1 MESKN
6 RLELNPAQIVVLAA
20 FPDLEKA
27 LYTKFQEGY
36 KVLTIRYEA
45 DKATGH
51 ESLDITLSK
60 DYERFFLMQ
69 GKGHY
74 AGVFSR
80 VTFGCEGERGE
91 FMD

>member
-1 MESKN
+1 MENKN

-20 FPDLEKA
+20 FPDIEKA
-27 LYTKFQEGY
+27 LYTKFKEGY
-36 KVLTIRYEA
+36 KVLAIKYEA
-45 DKATGH
+45 DKATRH

-74 AGVFSR
+74 AGGFSH
-80 VTFGCEGERGE
+80 VTFGREGERGV
-91 FMD
+91 FL